1 VTREEPLDRTIDLTN
16 DAGSVRP
23 MPVNGNGSSNGH
35 GSVNGNGSTASA
47 LAAMSSSHD
56 ELDGVTWFPAYDRA
70 TVERYLES
78 LDEERARL
86 EVEIADA
93 ERRHVDAQQALAAR
107 TAEVEAA
114 LGAVVLAARA
124 ELDRIE
130 REEDEAVAAIR
141 AEAQAEATRI
151 REAARLEAAKVHDAA
166 SSLATLSRPDGAV
179 SSEHPVTPPV
189 HDTTPKQ
196 GGWTDAG

>member
-1 VTREEPLDRTIDLTN
+1 MTSEEPLDRTIDLTN

-47 LAAMSSSHD
+47 LAAMSSGRD

-78 LDEERARL
+78 LDDERARL
-86 EVEIADA
+86 EAEIADA
-93 ERRHVDAQQALAAR
+93 ERRTVEAQEALAAR

-130 REEDEAVAAIR
+130 REQDAAVAAIR
-141 AEAQAEATRI
+141 AEAEAEAARI

-166 SSLATLSRPDGAV
+166 SSIATLARPDVDVAH
-179 SSEHPVTPPV
+179 EHQAAPRA
-189 HDTTPKQ
+189 HDTETDQ
-196 GGWTDAG
+196 GGWTGAR